1 MAEESRALG
10 PISYLIV
17 EFPGSKMTGEGLDV
31 LIDLTDRGI
40 VRVLD
45 LVFVQREL
53 DGSIEAIELTD
64 IDGDGAL
71 DLVVF
76 QGAASGLI
84 DESDL
89 EDAKEAIEPGS
100 SAAILIY
107 ENTWALPFA
116 NALRGA
122 GAELV
127 AAGYIP
133 QDDLLASLD
142 AIEG

>member
-1 MAEESRALG
+1 MADESRALG

-45 LVFVQREL
+45 LVFVKREL
-53 DGSIEAIELTD
+53 DGTIEAIEVTD
-64 IDGDGAL
+64 VDEDGAL
-71 DLVVF
+71 DLIVF

-84 DESDL
+84 DQSDL
-89 EDAKEAIEPGS
+89 EDAKDAIEPGS
-100 SAAILIY
+100 SAGILIF

-133 QDDLLASLD
+133 QDALLASLD
-142 AIEG
+142 ATEG